1 MSSAVSYS
9 CPRDFLS
16 SVKFSLQ
23 EVLVMC
29 KILVKRFSKFVFML
43 CLFICW
49 SCVNELG
56 HATDSNMRWHPHKMW
71 NMILFLQV
79 IYVHSNILCNICIT
93 FIVSPQ
99 SLKSKNNIKSLP
111 CLYSITCYSV
121 AKCISVNSIFVA
133 HLSWTLMQCWCR
145 KYLFWFYHELWFK
158 PAGTIHNHSL
168 QFQDALDDCKD
179 VLCQ

>member
-1 MSSAVSYS
+1 MFFKVCVYALFVY
-9 CPRDFLS
+9 L
-16 SVKFSLQ
+16 L
-23 EVLVMC
+23 
-29 KILVKRFSKFVFML
+29 IL
-43 CLFICW
+43 W
-49 SCVNELG
+49 VNELG
-56 HATDSNMRWHPHKMW
+56 HVTDSNMRRHPHKMW

-111 CLYSITCYSV
+111 CLYSIACYSV